1 MESLFKHIES
11 FVKLDSKIKTQIRS
25 ISKVKILEK
34 GTILIKQNQA
44 NVKFSYFVVEGCI
57 RSYYTD
63 DNAKEHTVQFSVKD
77 NWISDY
83 M

>member
-1 MESLFKHIES
+1 MESLFKHIER

-25 ISKVKILEK
+25 ICKVKIVEK

-44 NVKFSYFVVEGCI
+44 NVRSSYFVVDGWFLQKKKGKTTVI
-57 RSYYTD
+57 RFGPL
-63 DNAKEHTVQFSVKD
+63 KK
-77 NWISDY
+77 